1 MWWRD
6 FKIIEDME
14 EEDTMTQ
21 PASITERLNKVIN
34 RISYGSIDVSAP
46 EYDEVR
52 NFMYLWNLFEKEFF
66 QRNYARHTGNVKSIQ
81 TNSETLSTLAYFQG
95 VYANNQTRF
104 NGLNFRDTQ
113 HRTFITNVLSG
124 AISDEASI
132 TKAVIEIIYRYRC
145 NLFHGSKEIASLW
158 SQKDNF
164 IHSNQ
169 FILACL
175 EAKLNIK

>member
-1 MWWRD
+1 M
-6 FKIIEDME
+6 IEDME
-14 EEDTMTQ
+14 EENTMTQ

-46 EYDEVR
+46 EYNEVR

-66 QRNYARHTGNVKSIQ
+66 QTNYGHHKGNVKTIQ
-81 TNSETLSTLAYFQG
+81 TNSETLSTLAYFKG
-95 VYANNQTRF
+95 IYANNQTRF
-104 NGLNFRDTQ
+104 NGLGFKNVQKT
-113 HRTFITNVLSG
+113 TFITNVLSG
-124 AISDEASI
+124 VISDEASI
-132 TKAVIEIIYRYRC
+132 MQAVIEIIYRYRC

-158 SQKDNF
+158 KQKDNF
-164 IHSNQ
+164 IHANQ

>member
-1 MWWRD
+1 
-6 FKIIEDME
+6 ME

-21 PASITERLNKVIN
+21 PASITGRLNKVIN

-66 QRNYARHTGNVKSIQ
+66 QMNYGQHKGNVKSIQ

-104 NGLNFRDTQ
+104 NGLGFKNVQKT
-113 HRTFITNVLSG
+113 TFITNVLSG

-132 TKAVIEIIYRYRC
+132 MQAVIEIIYRYRC

-158 SQKDNF
+158 KQKDNF
-164 IHSNQ
+164 IHANQ
-169 FILACL
+169 FILTCL

>member
-1 MWWRD
+1 MVD
-6 FKIIEDME
+6 DMA

-21 PASITERLNKVIN
+21 PTSITERLNKAIN
-34 RISYGSIDVSAP
+34 SISYGSIDVSAP

-52 NFMYLWNLFEKEFF
+52 NFMYLWNLFEGEFF
-66 QRNYARHTGNVKSIQ
+66 QTNYGIHKNKVKSIQ
-81 TNSETLSTLAYFQG
+81 TNSETHPTLVYFQK

-104 NGLNFRDTQ
+104 NGLNIKNNQ
-113 HRTFITNVLSG
+113 QKTFIANVLSG
-124 AISDEASI
+124 VICDEASI

-164 IHSNQ
+164 IQSNQ